1 MQFSHYTGSTCLVS
15 MQFSPHIGAQS
26 LVNMQLQFSMCQ
38 GVSYW
43 HKRIQNQKPQNKSL
57 TGTLNGVHAVYKRSH
72 YRFSNVQ

>member
-38 GVSYW
+38 GVSYR
-43 HKRIQNQKPQNKSL
+43 HERDPKSKTAEQKSHWNP
-57 TGTLNGVHAVYKRSH
+57 KRSSRH
-72 YRFSNVQ
+72 VQTESLRV